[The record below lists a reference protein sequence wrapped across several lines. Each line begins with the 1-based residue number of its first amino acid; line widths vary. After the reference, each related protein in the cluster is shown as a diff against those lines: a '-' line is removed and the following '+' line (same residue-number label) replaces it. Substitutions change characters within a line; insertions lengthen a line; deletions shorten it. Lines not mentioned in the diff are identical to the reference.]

1 MFLNQLSL
9 EEKEAFLSLSV
20 NAAKANGEFT
30 AEEHLMVEEYCRE
43 MGIAFFDMS
52 ETKTVDEIA
61 EVYKNSTEQHKK
73 IVVFEILGLMF
84 ADGNYD
90 SQEKEFVL
98 DFVGRIGVTEEE
110 VDKEIGLL
118 QEYLGVVKRVAEEIE

>member
-30 AEEHLMVEEYCRE
+30 AEEHLMIEEYCRE

-61 EVYKNSTEQHKK
+61 REVIQGKWGT
-73 IVVFEILGLMF
+73 GLNRKQRLT
-84 ADGNYD
+84 AAGYD
-90 SQEKEFVL
+90 YNAVQ
-98 DFVGRIGVTEEE
+98 
-110 VDKEIGLL
+110 
-118 QEYLGVVKRVAEEIE
+118 KRVNELM